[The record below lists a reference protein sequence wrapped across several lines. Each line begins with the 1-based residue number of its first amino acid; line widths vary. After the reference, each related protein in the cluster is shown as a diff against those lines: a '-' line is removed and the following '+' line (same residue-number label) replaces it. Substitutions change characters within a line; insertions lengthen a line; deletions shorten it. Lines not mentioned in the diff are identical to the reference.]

1 MIEKGMEIIRKER
14 DFRRS
19 FKKPVLTIGNFDG
32 VHLGHQRIFQ
42 RVREKAGEIGGESIV
57 YTFHPHP
64 VEVLAP
70 DRKPLLITLLKEKL
84 RLIEALGID
93 VTILAPFS
101 RDYAR
106 QTPEEFIRSIL
117 YDQIQIRHLFVGH
130 NFTFGKNREGDIE
143 LLKNLGR
150 KFGFNVEVVEAVR
163 VEGKVVSSTLIRD
176 YIQKGEMAEA
186 AKLLGR
192 HYQMGGKV
200 IHGHGRGSRKLG
212 FPTANLKPE
221 GEGILIPKSGIYAVW
236 STLGGKKYASVAN
249 LGWNP
254 TFQDQKFSIEVHIL
268 NLDENLY
275 GQAVQVEFVE
285 RLRDEI
291 TFSGPEE
298 LIAQIKKDVAQ
309 AKKVLKADS

>member
-1 MIEKGMEIIRKER
+1 MHDRKR
-14 DFRRS
+14 HGDHPQRKRFSPLLQKTRFNHRKFRRGAS
-19 FKKPVLTIGNFDG
+19 GPSA
-32 VHLGHQRIFQ
+32 HLSAGPGKGRGDRGRID
-42 RVREKAGEIGGESIV
+42 RLHLPPPSGRSPGPRSE
-57 YTFHPHP
+57 
-64 VEVLAP
+64 AP
-70 DRKPLLITLLKEKL
+70 PDYPPQ
-84 RLIEALGID
+84 GID
-93 VTILAPFS
+93 VAILASFS

-106 QTPEEFIRSIL
+106 QTPEEFVRSTL

-130 NFTFGKNREGDIE
+130 DFTFGKNREGDIE

-163 VEGKVVSSTLIRD
+163 MEGKVVSSTLIRD

-200 IHGHGRGSRKLG
+200 IHGHGRGSKKLG

-236 STLGGKKYASVAN
+236 STLGGKRYSSVAN

-254 TFQDQKFSIEVHIL
+254 TFQDQKFSIEVHIM
-268 NLDENLY
+268 NFDEDLY

-285 RLRDEI
+285 RLRDEV

-298 LIAQIKKDVAQ
+298 LIAQIKKDVGQ
-309 AKKVLKADS
+309 AKKILKADSGGGLL